1 MSETS
6 DGTGGGGISN
16 QLAMLVPSFDPS
28 KDDMMIYQQKVE
40 LVLAA
45 WPKGKITE
53 LVTRLILNCQGTA
66 FQKLQ
71 IHQSEL
77 LQNDEKCVHKI
88 IELLGGQWGR
98 IALER
103 QYEYAETALFQCH
116 QRQDESHDSY
126 LARSD
131 VMWSRFL
138 HQKIKIEDIQ
148 PYIVLRGSLLTPE
161 EKKKVILESDQSLE
175 GKLTIRKV
183 SDSIRVLGATFFN
196 ELSGLKKPQRSKVY
210 DQTTLLAQDDDVQPD
225 ATLQAEDLSESEF
238 LDVLVGEGDDDAT
251 LVADFEQSAS
261 ELLQEDPELA
271 SAFSAYQD
279 ARRRLSEKFRN
290 RGFWPTSKSTPKGK
304 GYGGGSKFG
313 GGKGR
318 KGGVLTDLA
327 DLCRKGS
334 WPPIAKHVAAKAIGK
349 PRPIQELYILWS
361 CSSRLIA
368 PVTTDTTMRDP
379 RKDEHPKGDA
389 EINACFASYG
399 SHGVLD
405 LGASK
410 TVIGSEGV
418 SELIQSLDEDTRS
431 QLSRCPCK
439 ITFRFGN
446 QATLSSSQALV
457 IPIGKM
463 KLKVAIVPGGTPFLL
478 SNTFMRA
485 IQATIDCANHSF
497 HSPILQRPVSL
508 ALSTKGLFLVDV
520 NHLVAAARDAELGR
534 RTNSYPPT
542 ETFVSVQPGRKE
554 AELTQIPHVRS
565 ADMSLS
571 NRLRLMQMRQPPAA
585 VEVEDLSQLTR
596 EDLATEVISF
606 GQKHQGETF
615 LQAWQDQEW
624 VAFMVSRYSQ
634 SVKDSHRRF
643 IRFVEL
649 QVEHFEQEQAP
660 VLPSRNPIPASAQ
673 PKAKTKAKATPKS
686 RVQPPEEIEIM
697 TATEFEMEEEWD
709 PAVPY
714 LSNQE
719 TMQAM
724 QERLLHMENAL
735 LRVMRHLEDQSTAA
749 GQGYQSTP
757 NE

>member
-1 MSETS
+1 MSEAS
-6 DGTGGGGISN
+6 DGPGGGGISN
-16 QLAMLVPSFDPS
+16 QLAMLVPTFDPS

-103 QYEYAETALFQCH
+103 QYEYAETALFQCQ

-126 LARSD
+126 LARTD

-196 ELSGLKKPQRSKVY
+196 ELSGLKKSQRTKVY
-210 DQTTLLAQDDDVQPD
+210 DQTTLVTQDEDTQPE
-225 ATLQAEDLSESEF
+225 ATLQAEDLSEGEF

-251 LVADFEQSAS
+251 LVADFEQTAS

-271 SAFSAYQD
+271 SAYSAYQD

-290 RGFWPTSKSTPKGK
+290 RGFWPTSKSSFKGK
-304 GYGGGSKFG
+304 GYGGGQKS

-318 KGGVLTDLA
+318 KGGGFDRPRRSLQERILATNCKACGRRGHWKAECPFKNNTMSSGPAAAGSATTSSMPTTTTAVANDSLQPDDLLPMEFVQLPEMCPA
-327 DLCRKGS
+327 L
-334 WPPIAKHVAAKAIGK
+334 
-349 PRPIQELYILWS
+349 
-361 CSSRLIA
+361 
-368 PVTTDTTMRDP
+368 
-379 RKDEHPKGDA
+379 DEDSTG
-389 EINACFASYG
+389 C
-399 SHGVLD
+399 
-405 LGASK
+405 ASK

-463 KLKVAIVPGGTPFLL
+463 KLK
-478 SNTFMRA
+478 
-485 IQATIDCANHSF
+485 
-497 HSPILQRPVSL
+497 
-508 ALSTKGLFLVDV
+508 
-520 NHLVAAARDAELGR
+520 
-534 RTNSYPPT
+534 
-542 ETFVSVQPGRKE
+542 
-554 AELTQIPHVRS
+554 IPHVRS

-571 NRLRLMQMRQPPAA
+571 NRLRMMQMRQPPAA
-585 VEVEDLSQLTR
+585 VEVEDLSHLTR

-606 GQKHQGETF
+606 GQKHQGETY

-649 QVEHFEQEQAP
+649 QVEHFEQDQVP
-660 VLPSRNPIPASAQ
+660 VLPNRNSTPASAQ
-673 PKAKTKAKATPKS
+673 PKAKTKAKATPKP
-686 RVQPPEEIEIM
+686 RIQPPEEIDIM
-697 TATEFEMEEEWD
+697 TAPSEFEMEEEWD

-724 QERLLHMENAL
+724 QDRLLHMENAL

-749 GQGYQSTP
+749 NQGYQTTQ